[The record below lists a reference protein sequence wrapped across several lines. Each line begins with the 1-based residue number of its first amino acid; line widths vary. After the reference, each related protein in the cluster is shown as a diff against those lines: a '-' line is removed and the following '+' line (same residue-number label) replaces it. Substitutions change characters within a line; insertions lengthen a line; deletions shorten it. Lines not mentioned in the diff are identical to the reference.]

1 MSAHQASLLIK
12 TAASAFGLARLPTA
26 AALLFLMMMKE
37 VNFSAQHLVPLAHSA
52 SMLTQLTADNISFAS
67 MESQDEIASH
77 EHNRHVADR
86 HGDPGEDQTGQKATE
101 EPTGGLKVQEEEARA
116 HFPA

>member
-37 VNFSAQHLVPLAHSA
+37 VNSSAQHLVPLAHSA
-52 SMLTQLTADNISFAS
+52 SMPTQLTADYYAGSNDVELRKFEQQQSS
-67 MESQDEIASH
+67 NPS
-77 EHNRHVADR
+77 R
-86 HGDPGEDQTGQKATE
+86 
-101 EPTGGLKVQEEEARA
+101 LRA
-116 HFPA
+116 GRKID